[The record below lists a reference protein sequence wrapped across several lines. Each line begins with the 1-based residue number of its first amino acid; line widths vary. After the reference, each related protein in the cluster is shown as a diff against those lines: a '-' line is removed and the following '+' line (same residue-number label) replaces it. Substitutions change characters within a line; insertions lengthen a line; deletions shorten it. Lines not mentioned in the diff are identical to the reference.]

1 MSPEAITAERAYQSL
16 KADILRGRFGT
27 GVALNVHAIAQEHE
41 MSISPLRDAFHRMVG
56 ERLLATRPGG
66 GFEIAP
72 LSEESAADL
81 YRWHAFLLKGA
92 VSAGRSL
99 RAGEALLQGL
109 DRIEEGDAEAVVEL
123 TAELFYRIG
132 EGAGN
137 VEHLL
142 AIRAAGDRLTML
154 RLCESRLSNRKTELR
169 ALISLAMTGTV
180 RPLQH
185 AIAGY
190 HRRRL
195 RNIET
200 IVGAMSGLER
210 GHK

>member
-16 KADILRGRFGT
+16 KSDILRGRFGT

-72 LSEESAADL
+72 VSEESAADL
-81 YRWHAFLLKGA
+81 YRWHAYLLKGA
-92 VSAGRSL
+92 VSAGRSI
-99 RAGEALLQGL
+99 RAGETLLQTL
-109 DRIEEGDAEAVVEL
+109 DRIDEGDADAVAEL

-132 EGAGN
+132 EGSGN

-142 AIRAAGDRLTML
+142 AIRAAGDRLIIL
-154 RLCESRLSNRKTELR
+154 RLCESRLSGRKSELR
-169 ALISLAMTGTV
+169 RLISLAMTGTV
-180 RPLQH
+180 RPLQL
-185 AIAGY
+185 AVGGY

-195 RNIET
+195 RNLATIIE
-200 IVGAMSGLER
+200 AMGGR
-210 GHK
+210 GGGT